1 MENKLK
7 ENQDVVVTEMAIQQK
22 TQKNCKK
29 TQRTIIMNKT
39 FTYVGNKEMF
49 PLIARGRRRSKKW
62 WKRTQK
68 ITNWQGDL
76 MKRSDAPPNS
86 LKDSNVSLKVETM
99 EEGIEVRSLAHNT
112 SKVREAWQNS
122 GMGTRTSD
130 KWVN

>member
-1 MENKLK
+1 LENKLK

-62 WKRTQK
+62 
-68 ITNWQGDL
+68 
-76 MKRSDAPPNS
+76 
-86 LKDSNVSLKVETM
+86 
-99 EEGIEVRSLAHNT
+99 
-112 SKVREAWQNS
+112 
-122 GMGTRTSD
+122 
-130 KWVN
+130 

>member
-1 MENKLK
+1 
-7 ENQDVVVTEMAIQQK
+7 
-22 TQKNCKK
+22 
-29 TQRTIIMNKT
+29 
-39 FTYVGNKEMF
+39 
-49 PLIARGRRRSKKW
+49 
-62 WKRTQK
+62 
-68 ITNWQGDL
+68 